1 MSQINVLWNYKGV
14 ITNSLL
20 NLKVKVFKLKLAGVL
35 LFIAN
40 EDLAII
46 PETQSGQLYFFL
58 NILIQPNMLRFLK
71 IPWTFSDH
79 NTDVPTSSDSQLS
92 FKFLYFKA
100 QYEALVINTKKFML
114 AMPSNLNNVR

>member
-1 MSQINVLWNYKGV
+1 LSQINVLWNYKGV

-58 NILIQPNMLRFLK
+58 NILMQPNMLRFLK
-71 IPWTFSDH
+71 IP
-79 NTDVPTSSDSQLS
+79 
-92 FKFLYFKA
+92 
-100 QYEALVINTKKFML
+100 
-114 AMPSNLNNVR
+114 

>member
-58 NILIQPNMLRFLK
+58 NILMQPNMLRFLK

-92 FKFLYFKA
+92 FKFLYFEA

>member
-1 MSQINVLWNYKGV
+1 LWNYKGV

-58 NILIQPNMLRFLK
+58 NILMQPNMLRFLK
-71 IPWTFSDH
+71 IP
-79 NTDVPTSSDSQLS
+79 
-92 FKFLYFKA
+92 
-100 QYEALVINTKKFML
+100 
-114 AMPSNLNNVR
+114 